1 MSAVVVD
8 ASLALALVYQ
18 DENSGQIEALLRATH
33 AGSLTLLAPAHWQI
47 EIVSS
52 LQRGA
57 RRKRI
62 PADARAPSFALLAAL
77 PISIVYE
84 FPAAP
89 DLFALADEASL
100 SVYDALYLWLA
111 LKERAVLAT
120 ADRSLASAAAKRGV
134 LWQAQGR
141 RR

>member
-1 MSAVVVD
+1 VNIVVVD

-18 DENSGQIEALLRATH
+18 DESSRQIETLLRAMH
-33 AGSLTLLAPAHWQI
+33 GGSLTLLAPAHWQI
-47 EIVSS
+47 EVASS

-62 PADARAPSFALLAAL
+62 HADARAPSFALLAAL
-77 PISIVYE
+77 PISIVNE
-84 FPAAP
+84 FPSALE
-89 DLFALADEASL
+89 LFALADEASL

-111 LKERAVLAT
+111 LKERALAAT
-120 ADRSLASAAAKRGV
+120 ADRSLASSAAKRGV

>member
-1 MSAVVVD
+1 VSIVVVD

-18 DENSGQIEALLRATH
+18 DENSEQIEALLGAMH
-33 AGSLTLLAPAHWQI
+33 GGSLTLLAPAHWQI
-47 EIVSS
+47 EVASS

-77 PISIVYE
+77 PISIVHE
-84 FPAAP
+84 FPSALE
-89 DLFALADEASL
+89 LFAFADEASL

-111 LKERAVLAT
+111 LKERALVAT

>member
-1 MSAVVVD
+1 MSIVVVD

-18 DENSGQIEALLRATH
+18 DESSGQIEALLRAMH
-33 AGSLTLLAPAHWQI
+33 GGSLTLLAPAHWQI
-47 EIVSS
+47 EVASS

-62 PADARAPSFALLAAL
+62 PAHARAPSFALLAAL
-77 PISIVYE
+77 PIAIVDE
-84 FPAAP
+84 FPSAP
-89 DLFALADEASL
+89 ELFAVADEASL

-111 LKERAVLAT
+111 LKERALVAT